1 MKIAIIGMG
10 PAGLMAGSQLV
21 KAGHEVHFYDH
32 KKAAGRK
39 FLVAGNGGFN
49 LTHSEELES
58 FISKYE
64 GEIIQKAV
72 ETFTNDD
79 WIRFLEQEIKIP
91 TYIGSSGKIFPEKGI
106 KPITVLYNWMNYLTH
121 YKASFHYEHQFVD
134 FNENQLILSHE
145 GKITTEHFDQ
155 IILALGGG
163 SWKMT
168 GSTAEWI
175 PILAAKGILCNPLQ
189 SSNSGFEIGHWDKFK
204 VIEGQTIKNIVV
216 SYLDDKKEGD
226 IVVSSYGLEGTPI
239 YYMNRAFRKDNS
251 RKLMIDFKPTKT
263 LDEIQTILK
272 SAVNN
277 TEGLKQ
283 LKLSKTTIQFLKLS
297 LSKEMFTSIESLS
310 SSIKAFEIQ
319 PKSLRPIDEV
329 ISTVGGIDLKEVSTD
344 FELNSYKNVYVCGE
358 MLDWDAPT
366 GGYLI
371 QACVS
376 SGYAVAQSILSK
388 SK

>member
-1 MKIAIIGMG
+1 MKIGIIGMG
-10 PAGLMAGSQLV
+10 PAGLMAGSKLA
-21 KAGHEVHFYDH
+21 KAGHDVHFYDH

-49 LTHSEELES
+49 LTHSEELDS

-64 GEIIQKAV
+64 GEIIQNAV
-72 ETFTNDD
+72 KSFTNDD
-79 WIRFLEQEIKIP
+79 WIKFLDQEIKIP

-121 YKASFHYEHQFVD
+121 YKATFHYEHQFVD

-145 GKITTEHFDQ
+145 GKIITENFDH

-175 PILAAKGILCNPLQ
+175 PILAAKEIHCNPLK
-189 SSNSGFEIGHWDKFK
+189 SSNSGFEIDDWDKFK
-204 VIEGQTIKNIVV
+204 TIEGQTIKNIVV
-216 SYLDDKKEGD
+216 SYLEDRKEGD

-239 YYMNRAFRKDNS
+239 YYMNRAFRKDS
-251 RKLMIDFKPTKT
+251 TLKLLIDFKPTKSH
-263 LDEIQTILK
+263 DEIQSTLK
-272 SAVNN
+272 SAVNF

-283 LKLSKTTIQFLKLS
+283 LKLSKTAIQFLKLS
-297 LSKEMFTSIESLS
+297 LSKEIYTSLERLS
-310 SSIKAFEIQ
+310 HAIKTFEIQ

-329 ISTVGGIDLKEVSTD
+329 ISTVGGIDLNEVSAD
-344 FELNSYKNVYVCGE
+344 FELNKHKDVYVCGE

-376 SGYAVAQSILSK
+376 SGYVVAQSILSK

>member
-1 MKIAIIGMG
+1 MG
-10 PAGLMAGSQLV
+10 PAGLMAGSQLA
-21 KAGHEVHFYDH
+21 KAGHDVHFYDH

-49 LTHSEELES
+49 LTHSEELDS

-64 GEIIQKAV
+64 GEIIQNAV
-72 ETFTNDD
+72 KSFTNDY
-79 WIRFLEQEIKIP
+79 WIKFLDQEIKIP

-121 YKASFHYEHQFVD
+121 YKAIFHYEHQFVD
-134 FNENQLILSHE
+134 FDENQLILSHE
-145 GKITTEHFDQ
+145 GKIITENFDH

-175 PILAAKGILCNPLQ
+175 PILAAKEIHCNPLK
-189 SSNSGFEIGHWDKFK
+189 SSNSGFETDDWDKFK
-204 VIEGQTIKNIVV
+204 TIEGQTIKNIVV
-216 SYLDDKKEGD
+216 SYLEDRKEGD

-239 YYMNRAFRKDNS
+239 YYMNRAFRKDS
-251 RKLMIDFKPTKT
+251 TLKLLIDFKPTKSIE
-263 LDEIQTILK
+263 EIQKTLK
-272 SAVNN
+272 SAVNF

-283 LKLSKTTIQFLKLS
+283 LKLSKTAIQFLKLS
-297 LSKEMFTSIESLS
+297 LSKETFTSLESLS
-310 SSIKAFEIQ
+310 RSIKEFEIQ

-344 FELNSYKNVYVCGE
+344 FELNKHKDVYVCGE

-376 SGYAVAQSILSK
+376 SGYVVAQSILSK

>member
-1 MKIAIIGMG
+1 MG
-10 PAGLMAGSQLV
+10 PAGLMAGSQLA

-79 WIRFLEQEIKIP
+79 WRKFLEKEIKIP

-121 YKASFHYEHQFVD
+121 YKATFHYEHQFVD

-145 GKITTEHFDQ
+145 GNIITEKFDQ

-168 GSTAEWI
+168 GSTAEWF
-175 PILAAKGILCNPLQ
+175 PILEVKGIRCNPLQ
-189 SSNSGFEIGHWDKFK
+189 SSNSGLEFDDWDKFK
-204 VIEGQTIKNIVV
+204 AIEGQTIKNIIV
-216 SYLDDKKEGD
+216 SYLEHRKEGD

-239 YYMNRAFRKDNS
+239 YYMNRVFRKDNS

-297 LSKEMFTSIESLS
+297 LSKDMFTSIESLS

-329 ISTVGGIDLKEVSTD
+329 ISTVGGIDLKELRTD
-344 FELNSYKNVYVCGE
+344 FKLNNHKNVYVCGE

-371 QACVS
+371 QACVA
-376 SGYAVAQSILSK
+376 SGYVVAQSIISK